1 LKLEQTLEAAAVA
14 AAAERAAESG
24 DGDSN
29 GINNSDE
36 TDHDFRKLRMPERMR
51 LLTKNKE
58 VLYTLNT
65 LLYHTVLYVVR
76 TIVN

>member
-24 DGDSN
+24 GDGDSN
-29 GINNSDE
+29 GINNSDD

-58 VLYTLNT
+58 VLF
-65 LLYHTVLYVVR
+65 TVYC
-76 TIVN
+76 